1 MTVPNTIERFKV
13 CFLVWL
19 GLNLSSSTLC
29 AGEPIDWI
37 VAIVGNNAV
46 TSSEVALQLRLEAFF
61 NKRPLDD
68 SSQTSE
74 QQVVERLIELN
85 LVEKEMRMTNFLPT
99 EDEEI
104 EKELRALQRQDYP
117 SKYSFREMLASYA
130 LTKHDLHTFLR
141 RQMNVLRFIDFR
153 FRTGLDV
160 DKRTVETY
168 YTDIYKTSVQQLEGR
183 EPEPLEEVYES
194 LKEIILQTKV
204 DELLNDWLKLLRTA
218 TRVEYVRSKSA
229 MMAN

>member
-1 MTVPNTIERFKV
+1 MLNTIKRFRA

-19 GLNLSSSTLC
+19 GLSLSSSTLC
-29 AGEPIDWI
+29 AGKPVDWI

-68 SSQTSE
+68 SLQTSE
-74 QQVVERLIELN
+74 QQVVERLIEVN
-85 LVEKEMRMTNFLPT
+85 LIEKEMRMTNFLPV

-104 EKELRALQRQDYP
+104 EKELQTLQRQDYP
-117 SKYSFREMLASYA
+117 NKHSFREVLANYT
-130 LTKHDLHTFLR
+130 LTERDLHTFLR

-160 DKRTVETY
+160 DKKAVETY

-194 LKEIILQTKV
+194 LKEIMLQTKV
-204 DELLNDWLKLLRTA
+204 DELLNDWLKLLRAA
-218 TRVEYVRSKSA
+218 TRVEYVRSEPA
-229 MMAN
+229 MIAN